1 MKFVVIE
8 KAVVPRLPEPRGPEL
23 SKIVKAHYEHLKKL
37 QDAGKILHH
46 SFIAT
51 PGGVTI
57 IDAKDHE
64 ELDKMLMDLPRFP
77 YCTYKVI
84 PVLTLEEGM
93 RCAAYIGEE
102 WEKAKG
108 KK

>member
-8 KAVVPRLPEPRGPEL
+8 KAVMPRLPEARGLEL
-23 SKIVKAHYEHLKKL
+23 TKVVKAHYQHLKKL
-37 QDAGKILHH
+37 QDEGKILHH

-77 YCTYKVI
+77 YCTYEVI
-84 PVLTLEEGM
+84 PVLTLEEAM
-93 RCAAYIGEE
+93 RCAGYIEEE
-102 WEKAKG
+102 WAK
-108 KK
+108 K

>member
-8 KAVVPRLPEPRGPEL
+8 KAIMPRLPEARGPAL
-23 SKIVKAHYEHLKKL
+23 SKIVKDHYQHLKKL

-46 SFIAT
+46 SFIGT

-57 IDAKDHE
+57 IDAKNHE

-77 YCTYKVI
+77 YCTYEVI
-84 PVLTLEEGM
+84 PVLTLEEAM
-93 RCAAYIGEE
+93 RCAEYIGKE
-102 WEKAKG
+102 WEKAK
-108 KK
+108 K